1 MEDTK
6 EHKRLSGYLIKEH
19 KQSELMTKKV
29 QQIKQKVA
37 VEFENSQK
45 HIQMAED
52 NVEKMIK
59 NLENSAKTSE
69 TWIYIDM
76 DMFYASI
83 EIRDDP
89 SLADKPV
96 AVTNGSII
104 STANYVARRYGVKSS
119 MPEFKALKLCEDLVL
134 ISQNMEKYKNES
146 LKIKSIF
153 KQYDPDF
160 EELGIDEAGLC
171 VTNVLRRKSLDH
183 DSGREALAQEIR
195 HRIFLDTQLTSSAGI
210 ACNKMLGKV
219 CSKVNKPNGQFYI
232 KPENIRNFMKTVE
245 VSSAS
250 GITRNE
256 AKLLKMLGIQ
266 TCGDIL
272 KKKLELFFGLEDQFF
287 KNCLKTALGIGETS
301 HTLSKKEKK
310 SISVC
315 KSFEP
320 IDNESFLEEK
330 LSEIT
335 NQIDQELKRK
345 HLKGKGLEVNIKT
358 FAYENR
364 CRREVT
370 KTYFSTGAELQ
381 ELATTLLRLFF
392 PIEPIRSIQVKIW
405 NLKPNVGKKAVKPQ
419 QKLKKYEASEFE
431 NLFLNQSVRPAQT
444 FQPESKTSSIRVMR
458 FRCEKCGDWLTL
470 TGSEMNQH
478 TGKCTGFLSSNHRS
492 S

>member
-1 MEDTK
+1 MEDAK
-6 EHKRLSGYLIKEH
+6 EGKKRISGYLLKEH
-19 KQSELMTKKV
+19 KQSEQLNKKV
-29 QQIKQKVA
+29 QQIKHKTA
-37 VEFENSQK
+37 MEFENSHK

-52 NVEKMIK
+52 TVEKMIRVMES
-59 NLENSAKTSE
+59 NAKTTE

-104 STANYVARRYGVKSS
+104 STANYVARRYGIKSS
-119 MPEFKALKLCEDLVL
+119 MPEFKALKLCEDLIL
-134 ISQNMEKYKNES
+134 IPQNMEKYKSES
-146 LKIKSIF
+146 FKVKSIF

-171 VTNVLRRKSLDH
+171 VTTTLKRKSMDN
-183 DSGREALAQEIR
+183 DSGRELLAQEIR
-195 HRIFLDTQLTSSAGI
+195 HKIFITTQLTSSAGI
-210 ACNKMLGKV
+210 ACNKMLSKI
-219 CSKVNKPNGQFYI
+219 CSKVNKPNGQFYL

-245 VSSAS
+245 VTSSS

-256 AKLLKMLGIQ
+256 AKLLKMLGIY

-272 KKKLELFFGLEDQFF
+272 KKKLELFFGLDDLFF
-287 KNCLKTALGIGETS
+287 KTCLKTALGIGETS
-301 HTLSKKEKK
+301 HIEGKKEKK

-330 LSEIT
+330 LREIT
-335 NQIDQELKRK
+335 DLIDLEIKRK
-345 HLKGKGLEVNIKT
+345 KLKGKGIEVNLKN

-370 KTYFSTGAELQ
+370 KSYFCNGEELHSI
-381 ELATTLLRLFF
+381 AMTLLKLFY

-405 NLKPNVGKKAVKPQ
+405 NLKPNLGKKPTKPQ
-419 QKLKKYEASEFE
+419 SKQKKYEASEFE
-431 NLFLNQSVRPAQT
+431 NLFLNQSVRPTQSFEPAQRNG
-444 FQPESKTSSIRVMR
+444 SVKVVR

-470 TGSEMNQH
+470 TGNEMNWH
-478 TGKCTGFLSSNHRS
+478 TSVCTGFMKPQ
-492 S
+492 

>member
-1 MEDTK
+1 MEDPK
-6 EHKRLSGYLIKEH
+6 DPKKRISGYLIKEH
-19 KQSELMTKKV
+19 KQSEQLNKKV
-29 QQIKQKVA
+29 LQIKQKVA
-37 VEFENSQK
+37 SEFENPQK
-45 HIQMAED
+45 HIQMAEE

-59 NLENSAKTSE
+59 VLENNAKTSE

-104 STANYVARRYGVKSS
+104 STANYVARRYGIKSS
-119 MPEFKALKLCEDLVL
+119 MPEFKALKLCEDLIL
-134 ISQNMEKYKNES
+134 LPQNMEKYKTES
-146 LKIKSIF
+146 FKIKSIF

-171 VTNVLRRKSLDH
+171 VTNVLKRKSMDY
-183 DSGREALAQEIR
+183 DAGREALAQEIR
-195 HRIFLDTQLTSSAGI
+195 HRIFVSTQLTSSAGI
-210 ACNKMLGKV
+210 ACNKMLSKV
-219 CSKVNKPNGQFYI
+219 CSKVNKPNGQFYL

-245 VSSAS
+245 VGSAS

-256 AKLLKMLGIQ
+256 AKLLKMLGIY
-266 TCGDIL
+266 TCGDII
-272 KKKLELFFGLEDQFF
+272 KKKLELFFGLDDLFF
-287 KNCLKTALGIGETS
+287 KNCLKTALGLGETS
-301 HTLSKKEKK
+301 HIESKKEKK

-330 LSEIT
+330 LREIADL
-335 NQIDQELKRK
+335 IDLEMKRK
-345 HLKGKGLEVNIKT
+345 RLKGKGIEVNLKN
-358 FAYENR
+358 FQYENR

-370 KTYFSTGAELQ
+370 KSYFCSGDELH
-381 ELATTLLRLFF
+381 EMASTLLRLFY

-405 NLKPNVGKKAVKPQ
+405 NLKPNVGKKAIKPPPKQ
-419 QKLKKYEASEFE
+419 KKYEASEFE
-431 NLFLNQSVRPAQT
+431 NLFLNQSVRPTLT
-444 FQPESKTSSIRVMR
+444 FDNKAKAKSVKMVR

-470 TGSEMNQH
+470 TGNEMNHH
-478 TGKCTGFLSSNHRS
+478 TFQCTGFLKP
-492 S
+492 